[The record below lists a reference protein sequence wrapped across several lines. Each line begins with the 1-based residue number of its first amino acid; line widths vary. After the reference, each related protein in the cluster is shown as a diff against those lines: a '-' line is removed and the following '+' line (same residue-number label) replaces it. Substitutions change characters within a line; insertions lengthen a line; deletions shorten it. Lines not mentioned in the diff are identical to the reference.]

1 MRRPSQLVGYV
12 GEESPVEGAW
22 FEEEKSSCSK
32 RAILAL
38 LSCSSFKR
46 FSLSSSLFS
55 LSSSPFSLSSD
66 LILSCS
72 VSCSM
77 SYTGRQLNVARKR
90 RQGGKVETHS
100 DLVMGRESAEAGEV
114 VIAVVRG
121 ERNQE
126 QQGAGQKGG
135 PTLAIQQPGLRRQS
149 GQR

>member
-1 MRRPSQLVGYV
+1 MRWPRQFVGYV

-46 FSLSSSLFS
+46 FSLSSSR
-55 LSSSPFSLSSD
+55 FSLSSD
-66 LILSCS
+66 SILSCL
-72 VSCSM
+72 VRCSM
-77 SYTGRQLNVARKR
+77 SYTGRQLSVASKR

-100 DLVMGRESAEAGEV
+100 DLLMGREFAELEDV
-114 VIAVVRG
+114 VVAIVRC

-126 QQGAGQKGG
+126 QQGASNKG
-135 PTLAIQQPGLRRQS
+135 
-149 GQR
+149 